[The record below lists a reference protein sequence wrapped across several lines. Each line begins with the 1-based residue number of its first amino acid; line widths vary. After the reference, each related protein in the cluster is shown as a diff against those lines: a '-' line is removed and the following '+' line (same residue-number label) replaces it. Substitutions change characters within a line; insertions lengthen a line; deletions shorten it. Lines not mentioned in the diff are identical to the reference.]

1 MKSKRNDNITTEVH
15 LKVIIVG
22 DMDTGKTSIIKRYLY
37 DKFDSNNNSTIVPE
51 LKTKIIKING
61 INYNINFW
69 DIPAQD
75 RNIFVLGSFVRD
87 TNGII
92 YCCDVGNK
100 KSMENL
106 KKWEEALKSKEN
118 IEDIPKIIIENNCEL
133 LGDENHYNDKIFAL
147 SKMSIELGCLNFFRV
162 SSSNGYNIENS
173 INYLVYEIIKR
184 IKVKDEEVFINNR
197 VQLKN
202 KKNKLE
208 SNKKHDENDNTKNTK
223 NKLESNK
230 KYDENNNNMI
240 FKNLS
245 KYLNY

>member
-1 MKSKRNDNITTEVH
+1 M
-15 LKVIIVG
+15 
-22 DMDTGKTSIIKRYLY
+22 
-37 DKFDSNNNSTIVPE
+37 SN
-51 LKTKIIKING
+51 
-61 INYNINFW
+61 
-69 DIPAQD
+69 
-75 RNIFVLGSFVRD
+75 
-87 TNGII
+87 
-92 YCCDVGNK
+92 
-100 KSMENL
+100 
-106 KKWEEALKSKEN
+106 
-118 IEDIPKIIIENNCEL
+118 
-133 LGDENHYNDKIFAL
+133 
-147 SKMSIELGCLNFFRV
+147 ELGCLNFFRV

-184 IKVKDEEVFINNR
+184 IKVKDEDVFINNR

-230 KYDENNNNMI
+230 KYDENDNNMI

>member
-1 MKSKRNDNITTEVH
+1 M
-15 LKVIIVG
+15 
-22 DMDTGKTSIIKRYLY
+22 
-37 DKFDSNNNSTIVPE
+37 
-51 LKTKIIKING
+51 

-75 RNIFVLGSFVRD
+75 RNAFILGAFVRD
-87 TNGII
+87 SNGII

-106 KKWEEALKSKEN
+106 KKWEESLKSKEN

-133 LGDENHYNDKIFAL
+133 LGDENHYNDNIAYL
-147 SKMSIELGCLNFFRV
+147 RKMCIELGCLNSFRV

-184 IKVKDEEVFINNR
+184 IKAELDKEDFINNR
-197 VQLKN
+197 VKLKN

-208 SNKKHDENDNTKNTK
+208 SNKKYDENNNIKNKK
-223 NKLESNK
+223 NKLESDK

>member
-1 MKSKRNDNITTEVH
+1 MKSKRNDSITTDVH

-37 DKFDSNNNSTIVPE
+37 DKFDSNNNPTIVPE

-69 DIPAQD
+69 DIPGRDINAFGIGTLAKDAQ
-75 RNIFVLGSFVRD
+75 
-87 TNGII
+87 GII
-92 YCCDVGNK
+92 YCCDVKNK
-100 KSMENL
+100 KSMEYL
-106 KKWEEALKSKEN
+106 KRWEESLKSKEN

-133 LGDENHYNDKIFAL
+133 LGDENHYNDNIFAL
-147 SKMSIELGCLNFFRV
+147 RKMSNELGCLNFFRV

-173 INYLVYEIIKR
+173 INFLVNEIIKR
-184 IKVKDEEVFINNR
+184 IKVKDEEVFIIDM
-197 VQLKN
+197 VKLKN

-208 SNKKHDENDNTKNTK
+208 SNKKHDENDNTKNKK

-230 KYDENNNNMI
+230 KHDENDNNMI

>member
-1 MKSKRNDNITTEVH
+1 MKSKRNDSITTDVH

-37 DKFDSNNNSTIVPE
+37 DKFDSNNNPTIVPE

-69 DIPAQD
+69 DLPAQD
-75 RNIFVLGSFVRD
+75 RDIFGLGSFVRD
-87 TNGII
+87 SNGII

-106 KKWEEALKSKEN
+106 KKWEESLKSKEN

-133 LGDENHYNDKIFAL
+133 LGDENHYNDNIAYL
-147 SKMSIELGCLNFFRV
+147 RKMCIELGCLNFFRV

-173 INYLVYEIIKR
+173 INFLVNEIIN
-184 IKVKDEEVFINNR
+184 VFYIY
-197 VQLKN
+197 
-202 KKNKLE
+202 
-208 SNKKHDENDNTKNTK
+208 S
-223 NKLESNK
+223 
-230 KYDENNNNMI
+230 I
-240 FKNLS
+240 FKII
-245 KYLNY
+245 